1 MAFSPMDG
9 VISIHSPRMGRDCP
23 RRNLWERHG
32 ISIHSPRMGRDAT
45 PALRGRYRRF
55 QSTLPAWGETFDPRF
70 YRCGLLI
77 SIHSPRMGRDRF
89 GKFDNIIV
97 NHISIHSPRMGR
109 DPTLSISPQIFSISI
124 HSPRMGRDGNFRHI

>member
-32 ISIHSPRMGRDAT
+32 
-45 PALRGRYRRF
+45 
-55 QSTLPAWGETFDPRF
+55 
-70 YRCGLLI
+70 I